1 MISYLQ
7 EALSV
12 LYANR
17 LRTILALVGLIVG
30 VGAVIAI
37 QVLGQATAGALSG
50 SLRFMSQD
58 TFIVLPDTQ
67 KGFDPKSM
75 FTLGDLSA
83 IGQMPNVIEAIP
95 YSQLPVIARFG
106 SQTAKLNVAPAGGDP
121 RFLAQPLAAGRSITD
136 GDIATRVPI
145 CVLSANA
152 VTKLQTDA
160 STILGRELRAGDN
173 HCKVVGVMQK
183 APTGAINFDFS
194 PDILIP
200 YTVFTREH
208 LRGNKLFE
216 AQVLVND
223 TSSMTDTEHAVN
235 AYLAAQ
241 SNGKFAYRALDSRF
255 VANVLNKTFGI
266 ISLAVGAIGAI
277 SLVVAGIGIMN
288 ILLVSIVERTREIGV
303 RKAIGARRGQILL
316 QFFLEA
322 ALLAICG
329 CAFGAVLGLGAGWYV
344 NSHYLIKIS
353 GVIVALPWLQS
364 VVLAVVFAAII
375 TLAFGTYPA
384 YRAAQ
389 LDPIEALR
397 YE

>member
-1 MISYLQ
+1 VSNYLQ

-12 LYANR
+12 LLANR
-17 LRTILALVGLIVG
+17 LRTVLALLGLIVG

-67 KGFDPKSM
+67 KGFDPKSA
-75 FTLGDLSA
+75 FTLQNLA
-83 IGQMPNVIEAIP
+83 TINTMPNVVEAIP
-95 YSQLPVIARFG
+95 YTQLPVVARFG
-106 SQTAKLNVAPAGGDP
+106 SQTAKLNVAPVGGDP
-121 RFLAQPLAAGRSITD
+121 RFLAQPLAAGRPVTD
-136 GDIATRVPI
+136 GDVASHTLV
-145 CVLSANA
+145 CVISANA
-152 VTKLQTDA
+152 VSKLQTDT
-160 STILGRELRAGDN
+160 STILGRSLRAGDN
-173 HCKVVGVMQK
+173 HCTVVGVMKK
-183 APTGAINFDFS
+183 APTGALNFDFS
-194 PDILIP
+194 PDVLVP
-200 YTVFTREH
+200 YTVFAREH
-208 LRGNKLFE
+208 SLGNKLFQ

-223 TSSMTDTEHAVN
+223 TSSMTQTEREVN
-235 AYLAAQ
+235 DYLAAA
-241 SNGKFAYRALDSRF
+241 SNGKAKYRALDSRF
-255 VANVLNKTFGI
+255 FATILDQTFAVV
-266 ISLAVGAIGAI
+266 SLVVGAIGAI

-303 RKAIGARRGQILL
+303 RKAIGARRTQILL

-322 ALLAICG
+322 SLLAVSG
-329 CAFGAVLGLGAGWYV
+329 CALGVVLGLAAGWYV

-353 GVIVALPWLQS
+353 GVIVALPWTQS
-364 VVLAVVFAAII
+364 VVLAIAFAAVI
-375 TLAFGTYPA
+375 TLVFGTYPA

>member
-1 MISYLQ
+1 MMNYFQ
-7 EALSV
+7 EALGV

-17 LRTILALVGLIVG
+17 LRTILALLGLIVG

-58 TFIVLPDTQ
+58 TFIVFPNTE

-75 FTLGDLSA
+75 FTLGDLQVMD
-83 IGQMPNVIEAIP
+83 GMPNVIEAIA
-95 YSQLPVIARFG
+95 YSQFPVVARFG
-106 SQTAKLNVAPAGGDP
+106 SQTAKLNLAPAGGDP
-121 RFLAQPLAAGRSITD
+121 RYLAQPLQIGRSITD
-136 GDIATRVPI
+136 GDVASRLPI
-145 CVLSANA
+145 CVVSANA
-152 VTKLQTDA
+152 ADKLQVDPA
-160 STILGRELRAGDN
+160 SLLGHVLRDGDN
-173 HCKVVGVMQK
+173 HCTVVGVMQK
-183 APTGAINFDFS
+183 PPTGAMNFDFS

-200 YTVFTREH
+200 YSVFNRENLH
-208 LRGNKLFE
+208 GQKIFQ

-223 TSSMTDTEHAVN
+223 ASSMTDTEHAVTG
-235 AYLAAQ
+235 YLASR
-241 SNGKFAYRALDSRF
+241 SNGKFTYRALDSHF
-255 VANVLNKTFGI
+255 VGQILDKFFAIV
-266 ISLAVGAIGAI
+266 SVVVGAIGAI

-322 ALLAICG
+322 ALLALFG
-329 CAFGAVLGLGAGWYV
+329 CAFGVVLGLTAGWYV

-353 GVIVALPWLQS
+353 GVIVALPWVQS
-364 VVLAVVFAAII
+364 VVLAIVFGAII